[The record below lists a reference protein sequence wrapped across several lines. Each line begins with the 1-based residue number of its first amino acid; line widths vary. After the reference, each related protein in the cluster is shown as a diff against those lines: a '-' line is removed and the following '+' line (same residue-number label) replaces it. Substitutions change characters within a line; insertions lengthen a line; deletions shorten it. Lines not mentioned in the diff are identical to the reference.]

1 MCHVIQTPAGP
12 SEPMKTCVVVSP
24 QDMEISVQ
32 ELRTIL
38 NRIASKRE

>member
-1 MCHVIQTPAGP
+1 
-12 SEPMKTCVVVSP
+12 MKICVVVSP

-38 NRIASKRE
+38 NRIVSKRE